1 MQRIG
6 LLGGTFDPVHDGH
19 LQLAQLARE
28 ELALDKVLLVPAAD
42 PPHKGQGRVSA
53 FQHRQAMLRLALAD
67 QIGLELCLVE
77 EELPQPSYTI
87 STIRHLQRV
96 SPPGSIYSFIV
107 GVDAFA
113 DLLTWREY
121 HALLRAVGL
130 VVAVRRGFTGW
141 QRLEGLAE
149 ALGYRRDGN
158 VWRSSSG
165 LSDIVF
171 LSGMPEELSSS
182 EIRQAIAAGERTI
195 VGLHQEV
202 RRYIC
207 QHHLYQHE

>member
-28 ELALDKVLLVPAAD
+28 ELALDKVLLIPAAD

-53 FQHRQAMLRLALAD
+53 FHHRQAMLRLALDD
-67 QIGLELCLVE
+67 QVGLELCLVE

-87 STIRHLQRV
+87 STIRHLKRI
-96 SPPGSIYSFIV
+96 SPPGSVYSFIV
-107 GVDAFA
+107 GVDAFV

-121 HALLRAVGL
+121 EALLRAVGL

-141 QRLEGLAE
+141 QRLEELAE
-149 ALGYRRDGN
+149 ALRYRRDGS
-158 VWRSSSG
+158 VWHSPSG
-165 LSDIVF
+165 FLDIVF

-182 EIRQAIAAGERTI
+182 EIRQAIAAGKRTI

-202 RRYIC
+202 RQYIC
-207 QHHLYQHE
+207 HHHLYQGE